1 MGIYQH
7 LSNLEELV
15 ERTEGD
21 LRQKF
26 SVAKIIRKEKSN
38 VQTRAKKVE
47 INCPKK
53 NQKEK
58 EIEETKKKRKRMTK
72 NECWQME

>member
-21 LRQKF
+21 LWQKF
-26 SVAKIIRKEKSN
+26 NVAKIIRKEKSN

-47 INCPKK
+47 INCLKK

-58 EIEETKKKRKRMTK
+58 EIEETKKERKRMK
-72 NECWQME
+72 RNECWQME